1 MVKAVKKQEVKGM
14 LIDRL
19 MAVYYER
26 QDKLGSLLTAREFS
40 VQKKVSV
47 IFVQELKGFVDCLA
61 VLRPAIDTAVED
73 ITSTYKRKPQ
83 KVPQNDFL
91 LGYDSPWMITTL
103 YILSGVLA
111 LLVLSGLLWDFIDK
125 KRVRKTEQDLE
136 AVKTCEIEMDVNVL
150 SRDIDEGQEILVQLK
165 DYITRLQRKTQ
176 EKHKRDLK
184 TWE

>member
-1 MVKAVKKQEVKGM
+1 MYYQFHKAYETIDDMVKAVKKQEVKGM

-73 ITSTYKRKPQ
+73 ITSTYKVGSYTVGRTSSTFGKFSW
-83 KVPQNDFL
+83 KHSKSFVFL
-91 LGYDSPWMITTL
+91 LSNQK
-103 YILSGVLA
+103 LA
-111 LLVLSGLLWDFIDK
+111 
-125 KRVRKTEQDLE
+125 
-136 AVKTCEIEMDVNVL
+136 
-150 SRDIDEGQEILVQLK
+150 
-165 DYITRLQRKTQ
+165 
-176 EKHKRDLK
+176 
-184 TWE
+184 